1 MTWDILAALIT
12 IVGSLIGLGT
22 VLAKL
27 IKTLTK
33 LDITLTQ
40 LQREL
45 NEFKTDNKESH
56 SRIWD
61 KLDDHDERIHNLED
75 RKGDK

>member
-1 MTWDILAALIT
+1 MTWEILVALIT
-12 IVGSLIGLGT
+12 IVGSLVGLGT

-33 LDITLTQ
+33 LDITLAQ

-45 NEFKTDNKESH
+45 NEFKVENKESH
-56 SRIWD
+56 GRIWD
-61 KLDDHDERIHNLED
+61 KLDNHDERIHNLED
-75 RKGDK
+75 KKGDK

>member
-1 MTWDILAALIT
+1 MTWDIMVALIT
-12 IVGSLIGLGT
+12 IVGSLIGIGT

-33 LDITLTQ
+33 LDVTLSQ

-45 NEFKTDNKESH
+45 NEFKVENKETH
-56 SRIWD
+56 TRIWS
-61 KLDDHDERIHNLED
+61 KLDNHDVRIQRLED
-75 RKGDK
+75 KSC